1 MRYVNE
7 FDKFKEFRV
16 IHTGIYGQCAYD
28 ILRSIEGQLSDGRWE
43 NNPRM
48 EGYWKNE
55 YILFDSE
62 ENPEIVIIV
71 NSNAW
76 EWKKVPH
83 RWSYREG
90 RMLYR
95 NKWFG
100 NHFHGMSD
108 SKVLKWFA
116 DKIKSMVTY
125 EMKDNNGKNWWTK
138 NLDQELDYLGYKIPV
153 TVKECKT
160 VYRMLKSFN
169 N

>member
-1 MRYVNE
+1 MKIYLKNFVG
-7 FDKFKEFRV
+7 FKEFRV
-16 IHTGIYGQCAYD
+16 IHTGLYGNLAYE

-43 NNPRM
+43 NSPRM

-55 YILFDSE
+55 QVVLNSE
-62 ENPEIVIIV
+62 EDPEILIIV

-76 EWKKVPH
+76 EWKKVQY

-100 NHFHGMSD
+100 NPFSGMND
-108 SKVLKWFA
+108 SKVLNWFA

-125 EMKDNNGKNWWTK
+125 EMKDNDGKNWWTK
-138 NLDQELDYLGYKIPV
+138 ELDRELDYLGYDEKINV
-153 TVKECKT
+153 GDCKK
-160 VYRMLKSFN
+160 VYNTLKLV
-169 N
+169 

>member
-1 MRYVNE
+1 MKIYLKN
-7 FDKFKEFRV
+7 FTGFKEFRV
-16 IHTGIYGQCAYD
+16 IHTGLYGNLAYE

-43 NNPRM
+43 NSPRM

-55 YILFDSE
+55 QVVLNSE
-62 ENPEIVIIV
+62 EDPEILIIV

-76 EWKKVPH
+76 EWKKVQY

-100 NHFHGMSD
+100 NHFSGMND
-108 SKVLKWFA
+108 SKVLNWFA

-125 EMKDNNGKNWWTK
+125 EMKDNDGKNWWTK
-138 NLDQELDYLGYKIPV
+138 ELDRELDYLGYNEKINV
-153 TVKECKT
+153 GDCKNICKI
-160 VYRMLKSFN
+160 LKGGC
-169 N
+169 